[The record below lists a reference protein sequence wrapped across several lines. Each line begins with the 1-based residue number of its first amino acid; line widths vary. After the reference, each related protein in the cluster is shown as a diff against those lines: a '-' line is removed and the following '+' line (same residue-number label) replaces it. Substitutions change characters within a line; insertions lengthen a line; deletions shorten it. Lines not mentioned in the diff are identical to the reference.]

1 MMATGEDL
9 GRGPEWN
16 DDGLPEVDVVVPDD
30 LSELDREVQAYRR
43 EMRRQRRQDRL
54 QRFVPG
60 FRRLGPYGVL
70 APVIAI
76 ALIVTAVLGGVM
88 SLLGPRSANPARV
101 GDTPRDGAV
110 STGDNGVG
118 RPLPDTAVTVD
129 GTRRNLAAVRTAI
142 VVAVPADCRCTT
154 SVDDL
159 TSTAREAGVSVYLS
173 GDPHEVDALA
183 DRGGRYPHV
192 LDGAQE
198 PLAKRYRPTGLSA
211 VLVGGDGRVTDVVRG
226 LQGGSGLSRQRLA
239 ELAS

>member
-1 MMATGEDL
+1 MATGEDL

-16 DDGLPEVDVVVPDD
+16 DDGLPEVDVVIPDD
-30 LSELDREVQAYRR
+30 LRELDREVQAYRR
-43 EMRRQRRQDRL
+43 ETRRQRRQDHL

-88 SLLGPRSANPARV
+88 SLLGPRSVNPARV
-101 GDTPRDGAV
+101 DDSARDGAV
-110 STGDNGVG
+110 ATGVTGVG
-118 RPLPDTAVTVD
+118 RPLPDTTVTVD
-129 GTRRNLAAVRTAI
+129 GTRRNLASVRTAV

-159 TSTAREAGVSVYLS
+159 TSTARAAGVAVYLS
-173 GDPHEVDALA
+173 GDHDAVDALA

-192 LDGAQE
+192 LDGAQD

-211 VLVGGDGRVTDVVRG
+211 VLVAGDGTVTDVVRG
-226 LQGGSGLSRQRLA
+226 LQGGTGLPRQRLA
-239 ELAS
+239 ELTS